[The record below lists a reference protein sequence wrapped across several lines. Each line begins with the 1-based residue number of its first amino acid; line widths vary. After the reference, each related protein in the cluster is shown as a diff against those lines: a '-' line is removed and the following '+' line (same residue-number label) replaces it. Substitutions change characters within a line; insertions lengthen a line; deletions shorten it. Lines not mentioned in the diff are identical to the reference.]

1 MPKDPIVALALLT
14 RANLDALG
22 NNLKKV
28 YPVEDLPCF
37 PELLR
42 AIDDADR
49 EHWREE
55 DRMQALERLRASR

>member
-22 NNLKKV
+22 NNLKLV